1 MQTAA
6 KSAETWQALMEM
18 RCRQEVLERW
28 LASQVL
34 TDNLQQSLRTM
45 LSEVEDQLRSLT
57 NALSSR

>member
-1 MQTAA
+1 MLTTA

-34 TDNLQQSLRTM
+34 TENLQHSLRTM
-45 LSEVEDQLRSLT
+45 LSEVEDQLQSLT
-57 NALSSR
+57 NTLSSR